1 MAIRE
6 LAPDVVAQIAAGEV
20 VTRAADVVK
29 ELVENAIDAV
39 LAARCEAGGAPAL
52 THIGTVTVEI
62 RDGGHGLIQVADD
75 GCGIAA
81 PELSAVRRPI
91 FVTQPVSMT
100 QIVAALAATRNRRS

>member
-39 LAARCEAGGAPAL
+39 LAARCEAGGA
-52 THIGTVTVEI
+52 EI
-62 RDGGHGLIQVADD
+62 AGSTPDNDWFR
-75 GCGIAA
+75 
-81 PELSAVRRPI
+81 SRPGWLR
-91 FVTQPVSMT
+91 VPWP
-100 QIVAALAATRNRRS
+100 